1 MRVLWAAMYL
11 PPLGTRL
18 EELDTPALVVDA
30 AVLEQNI
37 ARMAEWSRQTGCAV
51 RPHAKAHKT
60 PLIARKQL
68 EAGAIGICCA
78 KLGEAE
84 AMVAGGVPSVLI
96 TSELTGAAKLS
107 RLIALA
113 RHAEVLV
120 VVDDAANA
128 SELSRAATAAGLQLG
143 VLVEVNVGQDRC
155 GVAPGDPAADL
166 AATVADLPGLRFAG
180 LQGYEG
186 NLQHVRTVEERRC
199 LASMAQLLKSRRA
212 VEARGLTVD
221 ICTTGGTGTHEIAGV
236 QPGVTEVQPG
246 SYIWMDADNLQVQ
259 GVPYAGGLT
268 VLTTVISRQR
278 SDAAIVDAGQKA
290 ISQDG
295 QGGPQVKRAG
305 LSYAPMGDEHG
316 KLTGD
321 ALPSLGDV
329 VQLVPSHCD
338 TTVNLH
344 DHLHVVRDGRLEAIW
359 RIEGRG
365 KVT

>member
-1 MRVLWAAMYL
+1 
-11 PPLGTRL
+11 
-18 EELDTPALVVDA
+18 
-30 AVLEQNI
+30 
-37 ARMAEWSRQTGCAV
+37 MAEWSRRTGCAV

-68 EAGAIGICCA
+68 DAGAIGICCA

-96 TSELTGAAKLS
+96 TSEVVGATKLS

-128 SELSRAATAAGLQLG
+128 VELSRAATAAGLQLG
-143 VLVEVNVGQDRC
+143 VLVEVNVGQERC
-155 GVAPGDPAADL
+155 GVPPGEPAAAL
-166 AATVADLPGLRFAG
+166 AATVADLPALRFAG

-186 NLQHVRTVEERRC
+186 NLQHVRTVEERRARC
-199 LASMAQLLKSRRA
+199 LASMALLLESRRA
-212 VEARGLTVD
+212 VEARGLSVG
-221 ICTTGGTGTHEIAGV
+221 ICTTAGTGTHEIAGEHE
-236 QPGVTEVQPG
+236 GVTEVQPG
-246 SYIWMDADNLQVQ
+246 SYIWMDADYLQVR
-259 GVPYAGGLT
+259 GLPYEGGLT

-278 SDAAIVDAGQKA
+278 DGAAIVDAGQKA

-316 KLTGD
+316 KLTSATGD
-321 ALPSLGDV
+321 ALPALGDV

-344 DHLHVVRDGRLEAIW
+344 DHLHVVRDARLEAIW
-359 RIEGRG
+359 RIAGRG